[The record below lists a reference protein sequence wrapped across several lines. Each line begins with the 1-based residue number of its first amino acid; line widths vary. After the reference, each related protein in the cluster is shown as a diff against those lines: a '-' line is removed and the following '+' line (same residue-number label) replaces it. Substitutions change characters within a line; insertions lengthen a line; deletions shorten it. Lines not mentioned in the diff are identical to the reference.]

1 VACVPSTSN
10 TTTMCDDGPPPT
22 TTTTHQ
28 GQVEA
33 TVGGGLQERGTSMSK
48 SWSSSVHY
56 HRRHSTFVVF

>member
-1 VACVPSTSN
+1 MKNERMMEMMVYLLWLVPSTSN

-48 SWSSSVHY
+48 S
-56 HRRHSTFVVF
+56 

>member
-1 VACVPSTSN
+1 MKNERMMEMMVYLLWLVPSTSN

-33 TVGGGLQERGTSMSK
+33 TVGGGLQERGTSMSI
-48 SWSSSVHY
+48 S
-56 HRRHSTFVVF
+56 